1 MNPMTYRYQTM
12 LGRISRA
19 TGYSGSVS
27 VKLEKSF
34 FDNIPELEWVFLEI
48 DGKPV
53 PFFIS
58 SAEYSGGDI
67 LKIRFEGYD
76 TYEKVSEFAGCRIYL
91 TTISEDN
98 KTSGNTES
106 ITGFK
111 VISGNKSLIGT
122 VMEIIQNPG
131 HDLLKILSPE
141 GKEILIPFHED
152 FILNASDKKKTIMVD
167 LPEGLTE
174 INY

>member
-1 MNPMTYRYQTM
+1 MTYRYQIL

-19 TGYSGSVS
+19 NGYNGSVS
-27 VKLEKSF
+27 VRLENSF
-34 FDNIPELEWVFLEI
+34 FNNIPEMESVFLEI

-58 SAEYSGGDI
+58 SEEYSGGDI
-67 LKIRFEGYD
+67 LKFKFKGYD
-76 TYEKVSEFAGCRIYL
+76 TFEKVSEFTGCRIYL

-106 ITGFK
+106 MTGFK

-122 VMEIIQNPG
+122 VMEIVQNPG

-152 FILNASDKKKTIMVD
+152 FILNTSDKKKTIMVD

-174 INY
+174 INN

>member
-1 MNPMTYRYQTM
+1 MTYRYQIL
-12 LGRISRA
+12 LGKISR
-19 TGYSGSVS
+19 TSGYNGSVS
-27 VKLEKSF
+27 VRLEKPF
-34 FDNIPELEWVFLEI
+34 LDNIPEMESVFLEI

-58 SAEYSGGDI
+58 STEYSGGDN
-67 LKIRFEGYD
+67 LKIRFKGYD
-76 TYEKVSEFAGCRIYL
+76 SYEKVSEFSGCRIYL

-98 KTSGNTES
+98 KNTGNPES
-106 ITGFK
+106 ISGFK

-152 FILNASDKKKTIMVD
+152 FILNTSDKKKTIMVD

>member
-1 MNPMTYRYQTM
+1 MTYRYQIL

-19 TGYSGSVS
+19 NGYNGSVS
-27 VKLEKSF
+27 VRLENSF
-34 FDNIPELEWVFLEI
+34 FNNIPEMESVFLEI

-58 SAEYSGGDI
+58 SEEYSGGDI
-67 LKIRFEGYD
+67 LKFKFKGYD
-76 TYEKVSEFAGCRIYL
+76 TFEKVSEFTGCRIYL

-106 ITGFK
+106 MTGFK
-111 VISGNKSLIGT
+111 VISGNKSIIGT
-122 VMEIIQNPG
+122 VMEIVQNPG

-152 FILNASDKKKTIMVD
+152 FILNTSDKKKTIMVD

>member
-1 MNPMTYRYQTM
+1 MTYRYQIL
-12 LGRISRA
+12 LGRISR
-19 TGYSGSVS
+19 TSGYNGSVS
-27 VKLEKSF
+27 VRLEKSF
-34 FDNIPELEWVFLEI
+34 FDNIPAMESVFLEI

-53 PFFIS
+53 PFLIS
-58 SAEYSGGDI
+58 SSEYAGGDI
-67 LKIRFEGYD
+67 LKIKFRGYD

-98 KTSGNTES
+98 ITSGNPES
-106 ITGFK
+106 ISGFK

-131 HDLLKILSPE
+131 HDLLKILSPD

-152 FILNASDKKKTIMVD
+152 FILNTSDKKKTIIVD

-174 INY
+174 IN

>member
-1 MNPMTYRYQTM
+1 MTYRYQTL

-27 VKLEKSF
+27 VRLEKTF

-67 LKIRFEGYD
+67 LKIRFEGYG

-91 TTISEDN
+91 TAISEDN
-98 KTSGNTES
+98 VATDTPAGIS
-106 ITGFK
+106 GFK
-111 VISGNKSLIGT
+111 VISEDNCLIGT
-122 VMEIIQNPG
+122 VSELVQNPG
-131 HDLLKILSPE
+131 QDLLKIFSPE
-141 GKEILIPFHED
+141 GKEILIPFHKD
-152 FILNASDKKKTIMVD
+152 LILGIEEMNKTITVE
-167 LPEGLTE
+167 LPEGLTD
-174 INY
+174 IN

>member
-1 MNPMTYRYQTM
+1 MNPMTYRYQIL

-19 TGYSGSVS
+19 SGYNGSVS
-27 VKLEKSF
+27 VRLEKSF
-34 FDNIPELEWVFLEI
+34 FDNIPEMEWVFLEL

-53 PFFIS
+53 PFFIFS
-58 SAEYSGGDI
+58 TEYSGGDI
-67 LKIRFEGYD
+67 LKIRFKGYD
-76 TYEKVSEFAGCRIYL
+76 SYEKVSEFAGCRIYL